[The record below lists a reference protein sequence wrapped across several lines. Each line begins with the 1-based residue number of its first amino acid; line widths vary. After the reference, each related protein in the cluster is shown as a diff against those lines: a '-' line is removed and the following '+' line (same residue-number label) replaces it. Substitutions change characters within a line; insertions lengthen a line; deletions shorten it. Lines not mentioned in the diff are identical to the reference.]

1 MTGKTTMNLLDYVL
15 NNDEMMDEKT
25 AETLI
30 ISRISAS
37 VKEVTEA
44 MEGIMTPFQKTMMK
58 QVLTHLREL
67 SERIEEMDLIIDT
80 YMAEYW
86 EAIKKLEQIPGIGK
100 KSAEIILAEI
110 GLDMNQF
117 PSAGHLASW
126 AGVAPGNNESAGKR
140 KSGRTRKGNK
150 ITEIDTR
157 SSGEISF

>member
-1 MTGKTTMNLLDYVL
+1 
-15 NNDEMMDEKT
+15 MD
-25 AETLI
+25 I
-30 ISRISAS
+30 
-37 VKEVTEA
+37 
-44 MEGIMTPFQKTMMK
+44 
-58 QVLTHLREL
+58 
-67 SERIEEMDLIIDT
+67 IIDT

-140 KSGRTRKGNK
+140 KSGKTRKGNK
-150 ITEIDTR
+150 ILTSTLAQVAK
-157 SSGEISF
+157 SASNLNYSP

>member
-1 MTGKTTMNLLDYVL
+1 
-15 NNDEMMDEKT
+15 MD
-25 AETLI
+25 I
-30 ISRISAS
+30 
-37 VKEVTEA
+37 
-44 MEGIMTPFQKTMMK
+44 
-58 QVLTHLREL
+58 
-67 SERIEEMDLIIDT
+67 IIDT

-140 KSGRTRKGNK
+140 KKRENPQRKQD
-150 ITEIDTR
+150 TDIDTR
-157 SSGEISF
+157 SSCEISL

>member
-1 MTGKTTMNLLDYVL
+1 
-15 NNDEMMDEKT
+15 MD
-25 AETLI
+25 I
-30 ISRISAS
+30 
-37 VKEVTEA
+37 
-44 MEGIMTPFQKTMMK
+44 
-58 QVLTHLREL
+58 
-67 SERIEEMDLIIDT
+67 IIDT

-140 KSGRTRKGNK
+140 KSGKTRKGNK
-150 ITEIDTR
+150 ILTSTLAQVAK
-157 SSGEISF
+157 SASKNKNSFFHAQYQRIAVKRGKK

>member
-1 MTGKTTMNLLDYVL
+1 
-15 NNDEMMDEKT
+15 
-25 AETLI
+25 
-30 ISRISAS
+30 
-37 VKEVTEA
+37 
-44 MEGIMTPFQKTMMK
+44 MMK
-58 QVLTHLREL
+58 QVLTHLNEL
-67 SERIEEMDLIIDT
+67 SERIEEMDIIIDT

-140 KSGRTRKGNK
+140 KSGRTRKRK
-150 ITEIDTR
+150 
-157 SSGEISF
+157 